1 MESRGLGGLALPR
14 FFGAPPPAHALS
26 QPRVHLSSA
35 NVTLQFAEPEPHAQ
49 FSEARFAE
57 APQEQHEHFSESPR
71 VHFSEVPSRQGRRL
85 ATAAKPPRHAPRRR
99 GVCHHASLPA
109 AKYAL
114 TPAMVRRH
122 TAPPN
127 TLIVTFANPQH
138 GAFALT
144 WARLLD
150 GSAAVARRHG
160 GAARRRARA
169 ARGRRLRLD
178 GPLMQA
184 NGQAGGGRR
193 WRRSS
198 YGVDV
203 LLSAPTSR
211 GSATRCRTLPPRA
224 VPTRPPTSHADRPSV
239 QLRHRAA
246 GGGGA
251 AAARGGGGGPG
262 EQAAAAQARVARGDL
277 DLEDAY
283 DCRSRTTS
291 A

>member
-1 MESRGLGGLALPR
+1 MESRAVGIAAPSVALPR
-14 FFGAPPPAHALS
+14 FFGVPPPTHSLAHF
-26 QPRVHLSSA
+26 SS
-35 NVTLQFAEPEPHAQ
+35 VDSTVQFAELEPLAQ

-57 APQEQHEHFSESPR
+57 APQEPHEHFSESPR

-85 ATAAKPPRHAPRRR
+85 LQSGTKPPPRHAPRRR

-138 GAFALT
+138 GAFALN

-150 GSAAVARRHG
+150 GLGLPSLVG
-160 GAARRRARA
+160 TAARLDVERELRA
-169 ARGRRLRLD
+169 AGAGVFCAD

-184 NGQAGGGRR
+184 NGQAGR
-193 WRRSS
+193 WAKVAPLLG

-203 LLSAPTSR
+203 LLSPPTSR

-224 VPTRPPTSHADRPSV
+224 APTRPPTCS
-239 QLRHRAA
+239 
-246 GGGGA
+246 
-251 AAARGGGGGPG
+251 
-262 EQAAAAQARVARGDL
+262 
-277 DLEDAY
+277 
-283 DCRSRTTS
+283 C
-291 A
+291 